1 MTSIRPRV
9 ELIPIFED
17 NYVFCLIDQ
26 DNQEVLVV
34 DPGEAAK
41 TSQFLKENNLK
52 LQGVL
57 LTHHHNDHIG
67 GVRALISEHPAPI
80 YAPKKNKTQ
89 IITADSWVSDGEKI
103 KLGPFE
109 FEVLELPGHTLGHVA
124 YWEPKF
130 KWLFSGDVLFG
141 LGCGRIF
148 EGTYEQAYDSIQR
161 LKNLPSETLVYCTH
175 EYTEAN
181 LTFCKMLSN
190 LDNSPITGDS
200 EELEMYANQLL
211 SRREMNLPSVPLKL
225 SVELSVNPFLLA
237 KSVAQFSYL
246 RDLRNRQ

>member
-1 MTSIRPRV
+1 MTSTRPRV

-52 LQGVL
+52 LKGVL

-67 GVRALISEHPAPI
+67 GVSALVSEHPAPI
-80 YAPKKNKTQ
+80 FAPAKNKNQ
-89 IITADSWVSDGEKI
+89 IGKADTWVTEGESV
-103 KLGPFE
+103 KLGPFN

-124 YWEPKF
+124 YWEPKL

-148 EGTYEQAYDSIQR
+148 EGTYDQAYTSLQR
-161 LKNLPSETLVYCTH
+161 FKKLPSETLVYCTH

-181 LTFCKMLSN
+181 LRFCKMLSN

-200 EELEMYANQLL
+200 EELEMYENQLL
-211 SRREMNLPSVPLKL
+211 SRREMDLPSVPLKL
-225 SVELSVNPFLLA
+225 AVELNVNPFLLA
-237 KSVAQFSYL
+237 KSVSQFTYL
-246 RDLRNRQ
+246 RDLRNKQ

>member
-1 MTSIRPRV
+1 MAGTRPRV

-41 TSQFLKENNLK
+41 TSLFLKENNLSLK
-52 LQGVL
+52 GVL

-67 GVRALISEHPAPI
+67 GVRALINEHPAPI
-80 YAPKKNKTQ
+80 FAPKKNITQ
-89 IITADSWVSDGEKI
+89 IGSADSWLSEGEKI
-103 KLGPFE
+103 KIGPFE
-109 FEVLELPGHTLGHVA
+109 FEVLELPGHTLGHIA

-148 EGTYEQAYDSIQR
+148 EGTYEQAYHSLQR
-161 LKNLPSETLVYCTH
+161 LKKLPSETLVYCTH
-175 EYTEAN
+175 EYTESN
-181 LTFCKMLSN
+181 LNFCRMLSN

-200 EELEMYANQLL
+200 EELELYANQLL
-211 SRREMNLPSVPLKL
+211 TRREMNLPSVPLKL
-225 SVELSVNPFLLA
+225 AVELNVNPFLLA
-237 KSVAQFSYL
+237 KSIAQFSYL
-246 RDLRNRQ
+246 RELRNKQ